1 MSATA
6 RFPIFYSQR
15 ASQRTLLSS
24 MPAAKKPTATK
35 KPAASK
41 ASDQLALL
49 AKVPSQ
55 ALASPLRSTPPARTR
70 QRTTQR
76 AHLRLSSSSQRAAM
90 SVGCL
95 EQPSWHTAASVRR
108 TLVSGSTRSRPT
120 SARCTRRSRSPP
132 QETRRRSSRPPPT
145 RSSKRCARPFASA
158 TGARAAPPNF
168 PLVCGARSPQPH
180 ACHAALQGH
189 DRHQGHA

>member
-1 MSATA
+1 MA
-6 RFPIFYSQR
+6 RCLTRVLPCSHYYSSRPDFERGREPPHAAGGLAGSREESSRLRIKGFSQR
-15 ASQRTLLSS
+15 IKSEGDGPFFIHSVPSVALTKPSA

-55 ALASPLRSTPPARTR
+55 ARASPLRSTPPARTR

-90 SVGCL
+90 SVGCR
-95 EQPSWHTAASVRR
+95 H
-108 TLVSGSTRSRPT
+108 
-120 SARCTRRSRSPP
+120 
-132 QETRRRSSRPPPT
+132 RSSHRWSSHRGTPLPP
-145 RSSKRCARPFASA
+145 CAGR
-158 TGARAAPPNF
+158 
-168 PLVCGARSPQPH
+168 
-180 ACHAALQGH
+180 
-189 DRHQGHA
+189 